1 MPTDVVALL
10 RKLYPTGPL
19 PKPFHLVEAAV
30 TGRTDNLSSAAK
42 RQVAALAGSPD
53 PIRKALAIDPAFIP
67 PEELARK
74 TRTQLGRMLV
84 GHLAERAFEEIYKR
98 TIGTDDLHLEKITDQ
113 HNETDY
119 RVINGSG
126 RQVFRINIKFHGT
139 LFRDAKKV
147 VGLEPED
154 CFALATY
161 KIKQGLEKHDKEGL
175 PYLFLIVSANI
186 AASEVGDTIPA
197 QIADLWTLIAS
208 TKGKVE
214 GKKRLE
220 DRLVD
225 YLVREPPPE
234 FAAIRTRLI
243 ETLAH
248 AKWRVLSARKAQ
260 KVMKDL
266 LFQRVF
272 ALTVKNFTRAYS
284 RAEVDMHFSL
294 ATDMMPL
301 EEFLKQLKAMGHIG
315 MGGLIADGKI

>member
-1 MPTDVVALL
+1 MPRDVVALL
-10 RKLYPTGPL
+10 RKLYPEGPL
-19 PKPFHLVEAAV
+19 PKPFHLVDAAA
-30 TGRTDNLSSAAK
+30 TGNFDSLSPAGRKLAAEIAK
-42 RQVAALAGSPD
+42 AAD
-53 PIRKALAIDPAFIP
+53 PIRKALGLEAGFKPA
-67 PEELARK
+67 EETAQK

-98 TIGTDDLHLEKITDQ
+98 TIGTDDLHLEKITEK

-119 RVINGSG
+119 RVINGAG

-139 LFRDAKKV
+139 LFRDARKV

-161 KIKQGLEKHDKEGL
+161 KIKQGLEKHDREGL

-186 AASEVGDTIPA
+186 AASEVGNTIPDP
-197 QIADLWTLIAS
+197 IIDLWTLIAS

-220 DRLVD
+220 DRLVEHM
-225 YLVREPPPE
+225 VKEPPAE
-234 FAAIRTRLI
+234 FAAIQSRLI
-243 ETLAH
+243 ETLAQ
-248 AKWRVLSARKAQ
+248 ARWRVLSARKAQ

-294 ATDMMPL
+294 AADMMPL
-301 EEFLKQLKAMGHIG
+301 EDFLKQLKAMGHIG
-315 MGGLIADGKI
+315 MGGQIADGKI

>member
-1 MPTDVVALL
+1 VPADVVALL
-10 RKLYPTGPL
+10 RKLYPDGPL
-19 PKPFHLVEAAV
+19 PKPFHVVEAAAS
-30 TGRTDNLSSAAK
+30 GDYSKLSPAAK
-42 RQVAALAGSPD
+42 KRALELSQNPD
-53 PIRKALAIDPAFIP
+53 PVRNALGIDAGFTP

-74 TRTQLGRMLV
+74 TRIQLGRMLV

-98 TIGTDDLHLEKITDQ
+98 TIGTDDLHLEKITDK

-139 LFRDAKKV
+139 LFRDARKV

-175 PYLFLIVSANI
+175 PYLFLIVSANV
-186 AASEVGDTIPA
+186 AASEVGDTIP
-197 QIADLWTLIAS
+197 QPIANLWTLIAS

-225 YLVREPPPE
+225 YLVREPPPQ
-234 FAAIRTRLI
+234 FAAIHNRLI
-243 ETLAH
+243 QTLAE

-284 RAEVDMHFSL
+284 RAEVDMHFSM
-294 ATDMMPL
+294 AADMMPL
-301 EEFLKQLKAMGHIG
+301 EEFLRQLKAMGHIG
-315 MGGLIADGKI
+315 VGGLIADGKI

>member
-1 MPTDVVALL
+1 VAAEVVALL
-10 RKLYPTGPL
+10 RKLYPEGPL
-19 PKPFHLVEAAV
+19 PKPFPLLEAAA
-30 TGRTDNLSSAAK
+30 TGRLDGLSPAARK
-42 RQVAALAGSPD
+42 KVAALAASSD
-53 PIRKALAIDPAFIP
+53 PVRAALGIGPAFVP
-67 PEELARK
+67 PEDLSRK

-98 TIGTDDLHLEKITDQ
+98 TIGTDDLHLEKITEK

-186 AASEVGDTIPA
+186 AASDVGDTIP
-197 QIADLWTLIAS
+197 QEIANLWTLIAS

-225 YLVREPPPE
+225 YLVREPPLE
-234 FAAIRTRLI
+234 FATIRGRLI

-294 ATDMMPL
+294 STDMMAL
-301 EEFLKQLKAMGHIG
+301 EDFLKQLKTMGHIG